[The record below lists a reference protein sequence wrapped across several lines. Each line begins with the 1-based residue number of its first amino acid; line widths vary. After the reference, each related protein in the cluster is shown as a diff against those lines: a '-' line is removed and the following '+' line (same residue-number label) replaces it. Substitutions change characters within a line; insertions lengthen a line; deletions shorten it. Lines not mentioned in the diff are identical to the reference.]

1 MFGKR
6 LWHRLTN
13 RPSKWL
19 IEDRLKALFHLHAAD
34 RPVSDVAVAQAW
46 RTSPAE
52 TQRTLKELVRRGLV
66 RRTDEGIQLTPQG
79 SEKAVHL
86 IRAHRLWETY
96 LVDREKL
103 ALEVVHERANQLEHT
118 TTPQEAASLA
128 EALGHPR
135 RDPHGDP
142 IPTLAGEIDRVES
155 HPLTEWPSGIPA
167 TVVHVEDEPT
177 TLFPRITALGLRPG
191 VHLTVEDRD
200 SDRIRVRIN
209 GQLRELETD
218 AAANVFVVETT
229 QEAQRLSEL
238 KPGQRAIVL
247 DVLGDGPAHRRMLD
261 MGLVPGARVEVV
273 RTAPLGDPVEFRIK
287 GSYVAMRREE
297 ADNVMVEVEKLS

>member
-6 LWHRLTN
+6 LWRWLTT
-13 RPSKWL
+13 RPSKRL
-19 IEDRLKALFHLHAAD
+19 TEDRLKALFHLHAD
-34 RPVSDVAVAQAW
+34 ERPVSETAVAQAW
-46 RTSPAE
+46 GTDPAE
-52 TQRTLKELVRRGLV
+52 TQRALDDLVHHGYV
-66 RRTDEGIQLTPQG
+66 SRTEAGIQLTPTG
-79 SEKAVHL
+79 VEKALHL

-96 LVDREKL
+96 LVEREKL
-103 ALEVVHERANQLEHT
+103 ALEAVHERANELEHT

-142 IPTLAGEIDRVES
+142 IPTSTGEMDRVES
-155 HPLTEWPSGIPA
+155 HPLTEWPTGVPA

-177 TLFPRITALGLRPG
+177 TLFPQIAALELRPG
-191 VHLTVEDRD
+191 VHLTVEEHEA
-200 SDRIRVRIN
+200 DRIRLRVN
-209 GQLRELETD
+209 GQVRELQAR

-247 DVLGDGPAHRRMLD
+247 DILGDGPAHRRMLD

-297 ADNVMVEVEKLS
+297 ADNVLVEGES